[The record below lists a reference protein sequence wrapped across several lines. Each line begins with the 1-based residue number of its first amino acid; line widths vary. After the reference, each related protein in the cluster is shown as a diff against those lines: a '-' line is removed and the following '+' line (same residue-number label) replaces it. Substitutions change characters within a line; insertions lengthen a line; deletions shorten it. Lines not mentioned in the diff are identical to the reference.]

1 MEIAA
6 GILLIALAADAVLL
20 LVSRAY
26 FSRHPIGNGDVRIVS
41 VFGKKS
47 HLLTF
52 LLIMTK
58 PVGRLFSKI
67 KKLPGIRIS
76 AFALLLGAGCVAAGQ
91 IMRQNESRDWVS
103 AGLILGGL
111 ALFAGGVLLSNKEST
126 LESLLLAPAAFLRV
140 RPGQLLLLAAGLG
153 LSFAT
158 SYLAGDRALM
168 KNPTQS
174 ILCYLMGI
182 VMVTAGA
189 WQEGSS
195 LGKNTRNALL
205 WAAGLTLLALPLRAY
220 NVGGMPIVM
229 NGDEGTFGLG
239 GVEAAEGRLT
249 NIFATGPFSYP
260 ILSFW
265 FISLPIRILGR
276 TITAA
281 RIISVLAGTL
291 TIGVFY
297 LAARRIFDHTTAL
310 LAGLFL
316 AILHYHIQ
324 FSRLSVNN
332 IWDGLFYVIV
342 LGCLWSGWREEKRVY
357 YVIGGLALGFS
368 QFFYAS
374 SRVLVAVVVFYV
386 VGLAIRDWPRFKR
399 ALPDMVLMGLVALVV
414 FLPLGLFYLRHPD
427 EFMAPMNRVDLSPEW
442 FASTTQSLGIS
453 SAALLW
459 QQLKLNLLVYTD
471 ITFRTWYDSQTPM
484 LLTIPAIFFFFGIVL
499 LFLRKKFAQAWL
511 IGNWLG
517 WITLTGTLS
526 LDSPAAQRFPA
537 AAPAVALL
545 VGFGLKA
552 CLDLLIQF
560 WPGWKRVWTAGLVL
574 LMVGIA
580 WGEFQHYFLDYIPRS
595 FFDENTMTAN
605 TVAKYVQGKPAGT
618 QVCIFAEPQMGFNS
632 IASLPFLTPGITGS
646 NCVFPATEDRPTPAA
661 GAVNVF
667 FPHRSDELTALRQA
681 YPDGKLTEVPGVYRP
696 VLIWI
701 YDLSE

>member
-1 MEIAA
+1 MVGKESRILIFVKQA
-6 GILLIALAADAVLL
+6 GTQVARFLAHIRSLPE
-20 LVSRAY
+20 SRI
-26 FSRHPIGNGDVRIVS
+26 S
-41 VFGKKS
+41 
-47 HLLTF
+47 TF
-52 LLIMTK
+52 L
-58 PVGRLFSKI
+58 V
-67 KKLPGIRIS
+67 
-76 AFALLLGAGCVAAGQ
+76 LLGAGCVAGGQ
-91 IMRQNESRDWVS
+91 VMRAHNLRDWVS
-103 AGLILGGL
+103 AGLIVGGL
-111 ALFAGGVLLSNKEST
+111 GLFAGGVLLRNNP
-126 LESLLLAPAAFLRV
+126 LSLKAVILAPARLLRV
-140 RPGQLLLLAAGLG
+140 SPGQILLLAAGLG

-158 SYLAGDRALM
+158 SYLAGDGALM
-168 KNPTQS
+168 KNPRES

-195 LGKNTRNALL
+195 LGKNARNALL
-205 WAAGLTLLALPLRAY
+205 WAAGLTLLAFPLRAY
-220 NVGGMPIVM
+220 HVGGMPIVM

-239 GVEAAEGRLT
+239 GVEVAEGRLT
-249 NIFATGPFSYP
+249 NVFAAGPFSYP

-265 FISLPIRILGR
+265 LISLPISILGR

-291 TIGVFY
+291 TIGALY
-297 LAARRIFDHTTAL
+297 LVARRMFDHTTAL

-316 AILHYHIQ
+316 AVLHYHIQ

-332 IWDGLFYVIV
+332 IWDGLFYVVV
-342 LGCLWSGWREEKRVY
+342 LGCLWSGWREEKRLY

-374 SRVLVAVVVFYV
+374 SRVLVAVAVFYV

-399 ALPDMVLMGLVALVV
+399 ALPDMLLMGLVALVV
-414 FLPLGLFYLRHPD
+414 FLPLGLFYLSHPN
-427 EFMAPMNRVDLSPEW
+427 EFMAPMNRVSLSPQW
-442 FASTTQSLGIS
+442 FDVTSRDLGIS
-453 SAALLW
+453 KAALLW
-459 QQLKLNLLVYTD
+459 QQFKLNLLVYTD
-471 ITFRTWYDSQTPM
+471 ITFRTWYELRTPM
-484 LLTIPAIFFFFGIVL
+484 LLTIPSIFFFLGIAL

-545 VGFGLKA
+545 VAFGLKA
-552 CLDLLIQF
+552 CLDLFIHF
-560 WPGWKRVWTAGLVL
+560 WPSWKRVWTAGLVL
-574 LMVGIA
+574 LMAGIA

-595 FFDENTMTAN
+595 FYDENTLTAN

-618 QVCIFAEPQMGFNS
+618 QVCMFAEPQMGFTS
-632 IASLPFLTPGITGS
+632 IASLPYLTPGIKGD
-646 NCVFPATEDRPTPAA
+646 NCQFPATQDRPTPAA

-667 FPHRSDELTALRQA
+667 MPHRAEDLDALRQA
-681 YPDGKLTEVPGVYRP
+681 YPDGKFIEVPGIYRP

-701 YDLSE
+701 YDLSN

>member
-1 MEIAA
+1 MI
-6 GILLIALAADAVLL
+6 
-20 LVSRAY
+20 
-26 FSRHPIGNGDVRIVS
+26 
-41 VFGKKS
+41 
-47 HLLTF
+47 
-52 LLIMTK
+52 
-58 PVGRLFSKI
+58 
-67 KKLPGIRIS
+67 
-76 AFALLLGAGCVAAGQ
+76 
-91 IMRQNESRDWVS
+91 
-103 AGLILGGL
+103 
-111 ALFAGGVLLSNKEST
+111 
-126 LESLLLAPAAFLRV
+126 LAPARLLRV
-140 RPGQLLLLAAGLG
+140 RPGQILLLAAGLG

-158 SYLAGDRALM
+158 SYLAGDGALM
-168 KNPTQS
+168 KNPRES

-195 LGKNTRNALL
+195 LGKNARNALL
-205 WAAGLTLLALPLRAY
+205 WAAGLTLVAFPLRAY

-239 GVEAAEGRLT
+239 GVEVAEGRLT
-249 NIFATGPFSYP
+249 NVFAAGPFSYP

-291 TIGVFY
+291 TIGAVY
-297 LAARRIFDHTTAL
+297 LVARRMFDQTTAL

-316 AILHYHIQ
+316 AVLHYHIQ

-332 IWDGLFYVIV
+332 IWDGLFYVVV
-342 LGCLWSGWREEKRVY
+342 LGCLWSGWREEKRIY

-414 FLPLGLFYLRHPD
+414 FLPLGLFYLSHPD
-427 EFMAPMNRVDLSPEW
+427 EFMAPMNRVSLSPQW
-442 FASTTQSLGIS
+442 FDVTSRDLGIS
-453 SAALLW
+453 KAALLW
-459 QQLKLNLLVYTD
+459 QQFKLNLLVYTD
-471 ITFRTWYDSQTPM
+471 ITFRTWYESRTPM
-484 LLTIPAIFFFFGIVL
+484 LLTIPSIFFFLGIAL

-537 AAPAVALL
+537 AAPAV
-545 VGFGLKA
+545 
-552 CLDLLIQF
+552 
-560 WPGWKRVWTAGLVL
+560 
-574 LMVGIA
+574 
-580 WGEFQHYFLDYIPRS
+580 S
-595 FFDENTMTAN
+595 
-605 TVAKYVQGKPAGT
+605 PAGRIWA
-618 QVCIFAEPQMGFNS
+618 Q
-632 IASLPFLTPGITGS
+632 SLPGPVHPILARLEARLDGRVGPADGRDRLGRVPALFPGLHPALFLRRKHADGQYRGEIRAGQAGRDAGMHVCRAANGLQLDRFSALFDTRHQRRQLPVPCHPGPPDSGGRRGER
-646 NCVFPATEDRPTPAA
+646 VLPA
-661 GAVNVF
+661 
-667 FPHRSDELTALRQA
+667 PH
-681 YPDGKLTEVPGVYRP
+681 G
-696 VLIWI
+696 
-701 YDLSE
+701 